1 MIGWDW
7 LTFFCAIFL
16 GSCGACLLYVFLRDS
31 YKNLSEIKKNTN
43 PEAFRDARSNRS

>member
-16 GSCGACLLYVFLRDS
+16 GSCGAGLLYVFLSDS
-31 YKNLSEIKKNTN
+31 YKNFSKHEK
-43 PEAFRDARSNRS
+43 

>member
-16 GSCGACLLYVFLRDS
+16 GSCGAALLYVFLRDS
-31 YKNLSEIKKNTN
+31 YKN
-43 PEAFRDARSNRS
+43 FSNHEK